1 MKMPE
6 SAEYVVNHEN
16 YFLHDTA
23 HSHTSVRVFGI
34 PSFNESPLSCHA
46 RLPTKFDFSW
56 HERYPFQ
63 TLMLYVHVCSSEGV
77 SVWVCV
83 CECVW
88 SLEIDLL
95 PQETA
100 NGTLGLKYGENS
112 PNFKHV
118 CMRKFY
124 TSLSL
129 IFLPSPLQ
137 VQEGVLHIFPIYAAS
152 HSWPT
157 THTETV

>member
-83 CECVW
+83 CVWVCVVSWNW
-88 SLEIDLL
+88 SITAGNRKWHVRPEIWR
-95 PQETA
+95 EF
-100 NGTLGLKYGENS
+100 S
-112 PNFKHV
+112 
-118 CMRKFY
+118 KFQTCLY
-124 TSLSL
+124 AQVLHFSLSHL
-129 IFLPSPLQ
+129 SPFPSPSTRRRTPYLPY
-137 VQEGVLHIFPIYAAS
+137 LRCL
-152 HSWPT
+152 T
-157 THTETV
+157 